1 MGDIRYVCL
10 SDMHFG
16 ADNSILTRLS
26 STDGSV
32 DPLHPSDVLLHLVNC
47 LRNLVNG
54 NSGDRLPTL
63 VLNGDILDLAFSTEN
78 VAAMA
83 FRHFL
88 ELTMPEDPAARLFD
102 PEIVFIPGNHDHHLW
117 ETCRER
123 QYADSLSGADWSSP
137 LPRPPHIMPMRNPNG
152 VPSYFMDAIVRSLP
166 WLEKVSVK
174 TVYPNLAIGSP
185 DKLIVVSHGHF
196 IENAYL
202 MVSEFADLL
211 YPETPP
217 RTTMEAWEA
226 QNFAWIDFVWSVLGR
241 SGSIGVDEEKVYNTE
256 NSPKAI
262 GALLGGAARNLV
274 LKKGGATGK
283 TLAKGVGELVGTVV
297 TDYFERGQ
305 SDTLLSDDGAGVR
318 RFMRVPVQ
326 NQIKSEFGSALPANV
341 TLVFGHTH
349 KPFEAVMKLKDF
361 FTPDFAAYN
370 SGGWVVDSPEVKP
383 LIGGAVLLID
393 EDANLASLRM
403 YNERHAPSEYCVSVQ
418 VAESPAAAVNNSL
431 FEHLSKTVDPKKWP
445 WAAFSKAA
453 ASAVKQHN
461 KRLSDFLES
470 SSSEATLQ

>member
-16 ADNSILTRLS
+16 ADNSILTRLDA
-26 STDGSV
+26 TNGQV
-32 DPLHPSDVLLHLVNC
+32 DPMHPSDVLIHLANC
-47 LRNLVNG
+47 LRHLINE
-54 NSGDRLPTL
+54 NSRDRLPTL
-63 VLNGDILDLAFSTEN
+63 ILNGDILDLAFSTEN

-123 QYADSLSGADWSSP
+123 QYAESLSSADWSNP
-137 LPRPPHIMPMRNPNG
+137 LPRPPHITPMRDPQG
-152 VPSYFMDAIVRSLP
+152 VPSYFVNAITHSLP
-166 WLEKVSVK
+166 WLSETRIK
-174 TVYPNLAIGSP
+174 TVYPNFAITSGNR
-185 DKLIVVSHGHF
+185 LIVVSHGHF
-196 IENAYL
+196 IEDAYL

-211 YPETPP
+211 YPKTTPP
-217 RTTMEAWEA
+217 ETMEAWEA

-241 SGSIGVDEEKVYNTE
+241 SGHIGVDEENVYNTE

-262 GALLGGAARNLV
+262 GSLLGSAARNLV

-283 TLAKGVGELVGTVV
+283 TLANGVGEMVSALV

-305 SDTLLSDDGAGVR
+305 TDTLLSDDGAGVK
-318 RFMRVPVQ
+318 RFMQIPVQ
-326 NQIKSEFGSALPANV
+326 EQIKSEFGPSVPSQV
-341 TLVFGHTH
+341 SLVFGHTH
-349 KPFEAVMKLKDF
+349 KPFESVMPLEHF
-361 FTPDFAAYN
+361 FVPNFAAYN

-383 LIGGAVLLID
+383 LIGGAIVLID

-403 YNERHAPSEYCVSVQ
+403 YNEGHDTSDYRVSVQ
-418 VAESPAAAVNNSL
+418 IAENQDEADNPL
-431 FEHLSKTVDPKKWP
+431 FAQLSKSVDSQKWP
-445 WAAFSKAA
+445 WSDFSKAA
-453 ASAVKQHN
+453 AVAVKQHN
-461 KRLSDFLES
+461 ARLADFLKGKDS
-470 SSSEATLQ
+470 TGQG